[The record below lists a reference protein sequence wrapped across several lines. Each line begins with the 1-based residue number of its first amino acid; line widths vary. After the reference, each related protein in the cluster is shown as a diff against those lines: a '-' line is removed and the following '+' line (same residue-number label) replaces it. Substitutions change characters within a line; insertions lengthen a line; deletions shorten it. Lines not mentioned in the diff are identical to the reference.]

1 MLCWCA
7 VLWLKQNNHGET
19 WWKSWRHSVTARGLL
34 AWSSWFSLGSRVD
47 CGQQR
52 WCPEAPPSWRT
63 EAEGRGFLKPLA
75 ANCVSV
81 DSMDMEVL
89 VQVP

>member
-7 VLWLKQNNHGET
+7 VLWLKQDNHGKA
-19 WWKSWRHSVTARGLL
+19 WWKSWHHGITARGPL

-47 CGQQR
+47 SGQQR
-52 WCPEAPPSWRT
+52 WCPRATPRYRP

-75 ANCVSV
+75 VDCVSV

-89 VQVP
+89 VQVL